1 MSEFEVY
8 SSELLSSS
16 KLFLEEAKADF
27 SKGGKQRKLRAALT
41 HAFFFLEAQLNYVAS
56 HFSSSSEFSV
66 IERSLLSERD
76 IALVNGNFIL
86 TEKTKFFKL
95 EDRVEFLLARFSID
109 LVNAKGTWFSDL
121 KSSIKVRNRLV
132 HPKDAHSLEVNEVE
146 KAILSVLGCLSALYR
161 AIFGKPFPP
170 SALGLHSGPMG

>member
-1 MSEFEVY
+1 VSEFEIY
-8 SSELLSSS
+8 SSDLLSSS
-16 KLFLEEAKADF
+16 KLFLEEAKADLPE
-27 SKGGKQRKLRAALT
+27 GGKQRMLRAALT

-56 HFSSSSEFSV
+56 HFSNSSEFSV

-76 IALVNGNFIL
+76 IALDNGKFVLVN
-86 TEKTKFFKL
+86 KSKFFRL
-95 EDRVEFLLARFSID
+95 EDRIEFLLARFSRD
-109 LVNAKGTWFSDL
+109 LESAKGTWFSDL